1 VLDAARP
8 LHSTIPAL
16 VADGRPGDTKF
27 SRTDALLLLMALIWG
42 VNYSAVKYG
51 GHVLTPLLFTWARV
65 LGAAITLLAAAAV
78 QRRLTGDPWP
88 ARRDA
93 LALLGLGIIGNGLYQ
108 LCFVFGVSRTRV
120 ADAVLIVASAPAII
134 ALISR
139 MRGIERLR
147 ARVITGIVITI
158 VGVAIVMVGSATHAS
173 AQQGTALGTALVSAG
188 VLFWAVYTVAVQ
200 PYTIRVDPVQLNALT
215 MAGGF
220 IPLVFLTPMA
230 LGDAPLRTAPASGWW
245 CLLYSS
251 VVSLGIAY
259 LFWYRG
265 IKVLGPTRTAAYAN
279 LQPVVAI
286 LTGWILLGETPT
298 VWQAIGTVTIIGGIF
313 LTRA

>member
-1 VLDAARP
+1 MRDRHNAF
-8 LHSTIPAL
+8 T
-16 VADGRPGDTKF
+16 T
-27 SRTDALLLLMALIWG
+27 TDALLLLMALIWG

-51 GHVLTPLLFTWARV
+51 GHALTPLLFTWARV
-65 LGAAITLLAAAAV
+65 LGAAITLLAAALV
-78 QRRLTGDPWP
+78 QRRLEGTPWP
-88 ARRDA
+88 RRRDA
-93 LALLGLGIIGNGLYQ
+93 IALLALGIVGNGLYQ
-108 LCFVFGVSRTRV
+108 LCFVFGVARTRV

-139 MRGIERLR
+139 MRGIEHLR
-147 ARVITGIVITI
+147 PRVITGIAITI
-158 VGVAIVMVGSATHAS
+158 IGVGIVLVGSATD
-173 AQQGTALGTALVSAG
+173 GTKQHGTLLGVVLVSAG
-188 VLFWAVYTVAVQ
+188 VIFWSIYTVAVQ
-200 PYTIRVDPVQLNALT
+200 PYTVRVEPVQLNALT

-230 LGDAPLRTAPASGWW
+230 LGTPLVHHAPSLAWW

-298 VWQAIGTVTIIGGIF
+298 VVQAVGTVTIIGGIF

>member
-1 VLDAARP
+1 MRDRHNAF
-8 LHSTIPAL
+8 T
-16 VADGRPGDTKF
+16 T
-27 SRTDALLLLMALIWG
+27 TDALLLLMALIWG
-42 VNYSAVKYG
+42 VNYTAVKYG
-51 GHVLTPLLFTWARV
+51 GHALTPLLFTWARV
-65 LGAAITLLAAAAV
+65 LGAAITLLAAALF
-78 QRRLTGDPWP
+78 QRRLEGTPWP

-93 LALLGLGIIGNGLYQ
+93 IALLALGIVGNGLYQ
-108 LCFVFGVSRTRV
+108 LCFVFGVARTRV

-134 ALISR
+134 AIISR

-147 ARVITGIVITI
+147 PRVVTGIAITI
-158 VGVAIVMVGSATHAS
+158 AGVGIVLVGSATDAT
-173 AQQGTALGTALVSAG
+173 AQHGTLLGVVLVSAG
-188 VLFWAVYTVAVQ
+188 VIFWSIYTVAVQ
-200 PYTIRVDPVQLNALT
+200 PYTARVEPVQLNALT

-230 LGDAPLRTAPASGWW
+230 LGTPLVHHAPSLAWW

-298 VWQAIGTVTIIGGIF
+298 VVQAVGTVTIIGGIF

>member
-1 VLDAARP
+1 MP
-8 LHSTIPAL
+8 LTSA
-16 VADGRPGDTKF
+16 
-27 SRTDALLLLMALIWG
+27 TDALLLLMALIWG

-51 GHVLTPLLFTWARV
+51 GRALTPLLFTWARV
-65 LGAAITLLAAAAV
+65 LGAALTLLAVAVV
-78 QRRLTGDPWP
+78 QRRLNGRPWP
-88 ARRDA
+88 ARRDVIVL
-93 LALLGLGIIGNGLYQ
+93 LALGVIGNGLYQ

-134 ALISR
+134 ALISWL
-139 MRGIERLR
+139 RGIERLR
-147 ARVITGIVITI
+147 ARVITGIAVTI
-158 VGVAIVMVGSATHAS
+158 IGVGIVMIGSATH
-173 AQQGTALGTALVSAG
+173 GTTHQNGTLLGTALISAG
-188 VLFWAVYTVAVQ
+188 VVFWAVYTVAVQ
-200 PYTIRVDPVQLNALT
+200 PYTERVDPVQLNALT

-230 LGDAPLRTAPASGWW
+230 IGGAPFRTAPALGWW
-245 CLLYSS
+245 CLAYSS
-251 VVSLGIAY
+251 IVSLGIAY

-286 LTGWILLGETPT
+286 LTGWVALGETPT
-298 VWQAIGTVTIIGGIF
+298 VWQAIGTATIIGGIF

>member
-1 VLDAARP
+1 MARDRRGDAQPISA
-8 LHSTIPAL
+8 
-16 VADGRPGDTKF
+16 
-27 SRTDALLLLMALIWG
+27 TDALLLLMALIWG
-42 VNYSAVKYG
+42 VNYTAVKYG

-65 LGAAITLLAAAAV
+65 LGAAITLLVAAVV
-78 QRRLTGDPWP
+78 QRRMGGGAWP
-88 ARRDA
+88 ARRDV

-134 ALISR
+134 AIISR

-147 ARVITGIVITI
+147 AKVVLGIVITI
-158 VGVAIVMVGSATHAS
+158 VGVGIVMIGSATQAS
-173 AQQGTALGTALVSAG
+173 ARQGTLLGTVLVSAG
-188 VLFWAVYTVAVQ
+188 VLFWSVYTVWVQ
-200 PYTIRVDPVQLNALT
+200 PYTVRVEPVQLNALT

-230 LGDAPLRTAPASGWW
+230 IGDAPLRSAPALGWW

-298 VWQAIGTVTIIGGIF
+298 VWQAVGTVTIIGGIF

>member
-1 VLDAARP
+1 MRDRSDA
-8 LHSTIPAL
+8 
-16 VADGRPGDTKF
+16 F
-27 SRTDALLLLMALIWG
+27 SATDALLLLMALIWG

-51 GHVLTPLLFTWARV
+51 GHALTPLLFTWARV
-65 LGAAITLLAAAAV
+65 LGAAITLLAAALI
-78 QRRLTGDPWP
+78 QRKLEGTAWP
-88 ARRDA
+88 ARRDTI
-93 LALLGLGIIGNGLYQ
+93 ALLALGIIGNGLYQ

-139 MRGIERLR
+139 VRGIERLR
-147 ARVITGIVITI
+147 ARVITGIAITI
-158 VGVAIVMVGSATHAS
+158 VGVAIVLVGSATHATTQ
-173 AQQGTALGTALVSAG
+173 QQGTLLGVLLVSAG
-188 VLFWAVYTVAVQ
+188 VIFWSIYTVAVQ
-200 PYTIRVDPVQLNALT
+200 PYTVRVEPVQLNALT
-215 MAGGF
+215 MVGGF

-230 LGDAPLRTAPASGWW
+230 LRTTSIHTAPALAWW
-245 CLLYSS
+245 CLVYSS
-251 VVSLGIAY
+251 VVSLGVAY

-298 VWQAIGTVTIIGGIF
+298 VWQAVGTVTIIGGIF

>member
-1 VLDAARP
+1 
-8 LHSTIPAL
+8 
-16 VADGRPGDTKF
+16 
-27 SRTDALLLLMALIWG
+27 MALIWG

-51 GHVLTPLLFTWARV
+51 GHALTPLLFTWARV
-65 LGAAITLLAAAAV
+65 LGAAITLVAAALI
-78 QRRLTGDPWP
+78 QRRLERTAWP

-93 LALLGLGIIGNGLYQ
+93 IALLALGILGNGLYQ

-134 ALISR
+134 AVISR

-147 ARVITGIVITI
+147 ARVITGIAITI
-158 VGVAIVMVGSATHAS
+158 AGVAIVLVGSATHAT
-173 AQQGTALGTALVSAG
+173 AQQHGRLLGVILVSAG
-188 VLFWAVYTVAVQ
+188 VIFWSVYTVAVQ
-200 PYTIRVDPVQLNALT
+200 PYTVRVEPVQLNALT
-215 MAGGF
+215 MLGGF
-220 IPLVFLTPMA
+220 IPLLFLTPMA
-230 LGDAPLRTAPASGWW
+230 LGTPSIYTAPSLAWW

-251 VVSLGIAY
+251 VLSLGVAY

-265 IKVLGPTRTAAYAN
+265 IKVLGPTRTAAYSN

-298 VWQAIGTVTIIGGIF
+298 VWQAVGTVTIIGGIF

>member
-1 VLDAARP
+1 MRGSRAAAAA
-8 LHSTIPAL
+8 AL
-16 VADGRPGDTKF
+16 VARDRAGDARPIGA
-27 SRTDALLLLMALIWG
+27 TDALLVLMAVIWG

-65 LGAAITLLAAAAV
+65 LGAALTLLVAAVV
-78 QRRLTGDPWP
+78 QRRLNATAWP

-93 LALLGLGIIGNGLYQ
+93 VALLALGIIGNGLYQ

-139 MRGIERLR
+139 MRGVERLR
-147 ARVITGIVITI
+147 ARVIVGIAITI
-158 VGVAIVMVGSATHAS
+158 VGVAIVMIGSATQAS
-173 AQQGTALGTALVSAG
+173 AQQGTLLGTALVCAG
-188 VLFWAVYTVAVQ
+188 VIFWSVYTVGVQ
-200 PYTIRVDPVQLNALT
+200 PYTVRVDPVQINALT

-230 LGDAPLRTAPASGWW
+230 IGDAPLRTAPALGWW

-286 LTGWILLGETPT
+286 LTGWLLLGETPT
-298 VWQAIGTVTIIGGIF
+298 AWQVIGTIAIIGGIF